1 MLKPH
6 FIALLNFISEI
17 EGGRKT
23 PISSG
28 YRTGIKFSFNSE
40 LILGEHHFMDT
51 DLVFSGDTVTAE
63 ITIIVLEKL
72 NRKLYTG
79 LDFDFYEGEILM
91 GKGVVTKIFN
101 DNILSE

>member
-6 FIALLNFISEI
+6 FIALLHFISEK

-28 YRTGIKFSFNSE
+28 YRTGIKFSSHGEF
-40 LILGEHHFMDT
+40 ILGEHNFIDT
-51 DLVFSGDTVTAE
+51 DLVFSGDTVNAE
-63 ITIIVLEKL
+63 ITIIDFEKL
-72 NRKLYTG
+72 NGKLYTG

-91 GKGVVTKIFN
+91 GKGVVTKILN
-101 DNILSE
+101 KDLE

>member
-6 FIALLNFISEI
+6 FIALLNFISEK

-28 YRTGIKFSFNSE
+28 YRTGIKFTFQSE
-40 LILGEHHFMDT
+40 TILGEHHFIEA

-63 ITIIVLEKL
+63 IIMMDIEKL
-72 NRKLYTG
+72 NGKLYNG

-91 GKGVVTKIFN
+91 GKGVITKI
-101 DNILSE
+101 L